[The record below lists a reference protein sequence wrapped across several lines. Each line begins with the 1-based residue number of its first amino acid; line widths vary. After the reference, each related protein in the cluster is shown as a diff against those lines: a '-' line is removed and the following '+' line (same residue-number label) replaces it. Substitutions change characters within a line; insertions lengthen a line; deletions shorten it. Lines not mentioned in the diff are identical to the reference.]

1 MGDEISSGSICFD
14 FHSTNVMQLSD
25 WNDVI
30 SGVLTTID
38 DSLSLDPNRLPINHL

>member
-1 MGDEISSGSICFD
+1 MGDDIGSGSICFD